1 MYTTSEQHK
10 LFTHAEYKKSRL
22 AKDKNS
28 YYTYNDWVLVK
39 VAEQE
44 RRARELKDRPIDP
57 KDEYKVFLAQL
68 DKDRNPTEIEAKVLE
83 HLKQAWN
90 NWITLEHLHPD
101 AVPEFRHALHM
112 CQYLVGMRQV
122 ARVDRDNWVQR

>member
-1 MYTTSEQHK
+1 MYTIADQHK
-10 LFTHAEYKKSRL
+10 LFTHAEYKKSRF

-28 YYTYNDWVLVK
+28 YYTYNDWVMANL
-39 VAEQE
+39 AE
-44 RRARELKDRPIDP
+44 RKAAELRNIPIDP
-57 KDEYKVFLAQL
+57 KDEYKVFLVQL
-68 DKDRNPTEIEAKVLE
+68 DRDRKPTEIEAKVLE

-112 CQYLVGMRQV
+112 CQYLVGMRQL
-122 ARVDRDNWVQR
+122 ARVDRETWVQR